1 MTVFDF
7 IYATL
12 VLVAIVILGI
22 GWIGTKYDIVG
33 RDVEIKKLQLE
44 IKKMEEK
51 DVRRKRRSKQKKKV
65 FLSKGIN
72 REDDLNAKTISQ

>member
-33 RDVEIKKLQLE
+33 RDTEIKKLQLE

-51 DVRRKRRSKQKKKV
+51 DARRKKRSKQMTKAS
-65 FLSKGIN
+65 LSKRIKG
-72 REDDLNAKTISQ
+72 DGDLNA

>member
-12 VLVAIVILGI
+12 VLIAIVILGI

-33 RDVEIKKLQLE
+33 RDTEIKKLQLE

-51 DVRRKRRSKQKKKV
+51 DARRKQRNKQKKK
-65 FLSKGIN
+65 
-72 REDDLNAKTISQ
+72 ASQRGQS